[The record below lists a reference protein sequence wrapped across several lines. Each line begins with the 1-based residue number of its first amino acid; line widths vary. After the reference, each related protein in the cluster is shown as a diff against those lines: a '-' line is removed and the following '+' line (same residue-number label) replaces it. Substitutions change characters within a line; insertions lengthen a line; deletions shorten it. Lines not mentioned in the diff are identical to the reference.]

1 MSQTRNLVFKK
12 IIVGCDHA
20 ALDLKNLVVQYLKSV
35 YASKLEAFEDA
46 GVHTEDRVDYP
57 DIAHQVCEKIQNK
70 EYDGG
75 ILLCGTGIGIS
86 IAANKHEGIRAGLC
100 HDDYSAEMTRKH
112 NNANVLCFGGR
123 TTGIEIAKRMVDIF
137 LTTEFE
143 GGRHADRLEKL
154 KLTACASS
162 SCQQ

>member
-1 MSQTRNLVFKK
+1 MSSKNTVFKK
-12 IIVGCDHA
+12 IIIGCDHGA
-20 ALDLKNLVVQYLKSV
+20 VDLKNQTVNYIKSV
-35 YASKLEAFEDA
+35 YGSKLDNFFDF

-57 DIAHQVCEKIQNK
+57 DIAHEVCKRIQSN

-75 ILLCGTGIGIS
+75 ILLCGTGVGIS

-100 HDDYSAEMTRKH
+100 HDDYTAEMIRKH
-112 NNANVLCFGGR
+112 NNCNILAFGGR

-143 GGRHADRLEKL
+143 GGRHAERVDKL
-154 KLTACASS
+154 KIT
-162 SCQQ
+162 SCCESK